1 MASRFTFDAGSAE
14 PPVSPVPASIATIY
28 QANERRRVIEFN
40 GTTQQSMSWGTVV
53 PADYSANFTAEF
65 FYTMASGTS
74 GNAQWRMEVESITPN
89 ADTVDLDAAVSY
101 DTANDAASDTV
112 PGTAGHL
119 ASISDELTN
128 GDSAAAGDMI
138 RFRVTYLTA
147 STAAGNAFLHRVEIR
162 DAA

>member
-1 MASRFTFDAGSAE
+1 MASRFVLDASNMESPESPAGASVISIDDAG
-14 PPVSPVPASIATIY
+14 
-28 QANERRRVIEFN
+28 ERRRVVRFPA
-40 GTTQQSMSWGTVV
+40 TPDTSAAWAVVV
-53 PADYSANFTAEF
+53 PADFSANFTAEF

-74 GNAQWRMEVESITPN
+74 GNAQWRMEVEAVTPGD
-89 ADTVDLDAAVSY
+89 ALDLDTADSY
-101 DTANDAASDTV
+101 DTANNAAADTV

-138 RFRVTYLTA
+138 RFRVTYLAA
-147 STAAGNAFLHRVEIR
+147 STAAGDAYLHRVEIR